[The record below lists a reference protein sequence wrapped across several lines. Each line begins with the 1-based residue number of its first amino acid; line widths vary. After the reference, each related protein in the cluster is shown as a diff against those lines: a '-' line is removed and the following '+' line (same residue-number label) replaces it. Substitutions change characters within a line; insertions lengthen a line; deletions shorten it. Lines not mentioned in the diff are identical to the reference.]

1 MGDPPGHVLVVEDD
15 RNIRELICEALRDAS
30 FDVVEAADGEEAVK
44 AAIARRPAVVVLDLG
59 LPRLDGVGVADQIR
73 DHYDQSVP
81 IIVVTAGGRAGDVSR
96 VRAAVTFT
104 KPFDID
110 DLVGAVRQVLAPPA
124 GAPETVNPRPAE
136 S

>member
-1 MGDPPGHVLVVEDD
+1 MGDPREHVLVVEDD
-15 RNIRELICEALRDAS
+15 RNIRELICEALRESS

-44 AAIARRPAVVVLDLG
+44 AAIDRRPAVVVLDLG
-59 LPRLDGVGVADQIR
+59 LPVLDGVGVADQIR

-104 KPFDID
+104 KPFDLD
-110 DLVGAVRQVLAPPA
+110 DLVGAVRQLLAPPA
-124 GAPETVNPRPAE
+124 GAPETVNPLPAE

>member
-81 IIVVTAGGRAGDVSR
+81 IIVATAGGRAGDVSR

-104 KPFDID
+104 KPFDIN
-110 DLVGAVRQVLAPPA
+110 DLVGAVRQVLAPPP
-124 GAPETVNPRPAE
+124 GAPETAPPLPAE